1 MRPWHSGFSGCFWHF
16 LSPPHP
22 AATLIA
28 LGLSAALATALVELL
43 DAAGGTAWT
52 SRTPRSASAKVLLL
66 ALATAAL
73 IILLAVALF
82 ELVGPRSTWFAE
94 VLLLLAL
101 AAATLIEIIAVAL
114 LELIG
119 ASGSARRTK
128 VLLLVL
134 VAVLPTVVA
143 ITPAVS
149 GSDLVPWHQFRPAY
163 RLSGPARG

>member
-1 MRPWHSGFSGCFWHF
+1 M
-16 LSPPHP
+16 
-22 AATLIA
+22 IA

-143 ITPAVS
+143 IAPAVS
-149 GSDLVPWHQFRPAY
+149 GSDLVRGTS
-163 RLSGPARG
+163 SGRRTVFQDRRGSFGGGGLPSPLA